1 MKQLI
6 YITGIKTYSF
16 HGCLAEE
23 SRIGGHYQVDIKLE
37 TDFSQAALNDDL
49 IETIDYVVVNQI
61 VELEMAIP
69 AKLIEHVGLR
79 IYNTIK
85 STFITCN
92 KLEVLI
98 RKISPPINGDVDEVA
113 IALSDFN

>member
-6 YITGIKTYSF
+6 YVTGIKTYSF

-37 TDFSQAALNDDL
+37 TDFSHAAINDDL
-49 IETIDYVVVNQI
+49 TQTIDYVVVNQI

-79 IYNTIK
+79 IYNRIK
-85 STFITCN
+85 STFETCS

-98 RKISPPINGDVDEVA
+98 RKLSPPINGDVNEVA
-113 IALSDFN
+113 ILLSDFN